1 MIFASDLDQTLIYSV
16 ASMGVIEQAAIL
28 PVELYEERFISY
40 MTHRALGLLTQLS
53 QHALFVPVTTRTVAQ
68 YQRIFTI
75 HQQLCPKF
83 AITSNGGNVFIDG
96 VPSKRWGQH
105 IQDNVEDS
113 SAPASQIQQLFN
125 EIASDEW
132 VLKFTYSDDLFYSIV
147 MDKTKLP
154 TAQIQDFMTTL
165 SSLGWN
171 TSIQGRKI
179 YLVPHAINKGAALKF
194 VQELTG
200 ASHTVAAGDSLLDES
215 LLLAASYAMAP
226 SHGELF
232 RRDTTSDHFDFTK
245 ASGILASEEIL
256 ENALAYMANIQQR
269 RMSL

>member
-16 ASMGVIEQAAIL
+16 ASMGIIDQSVVL

-40 MTHRALGLLTQLS
+40 MTHRALALLTQIS
-53 QHALFVPVTTRTVAQ
+53 QQALFVPVTTRTVAQ

-75 HQQLCPKF
+75 HQELQPKF

-96 VPSKRWGQH
+96 LPSKRWSQH

-147 MDKTKLP
+147 MEKAKLP
-154 TAQIQDFMTTL
+154 ADQIRDFMTTL
-165 SSLGWN
+165 ASLGWN

-179 YLVPHAINKGAALKF
+179 YLVPNAINKGAALTF
-194 VQELTG
+194 IQELTG
-200 ASHTVAAGDSLLDES
+200 ASHSVAAGDSLLDES
-215 LLLAASYAMAP
+215 LLLAADYAMAP

-232 RRDTTSDHFDFTK
+232 RRNQTDDRYEFTK

-256 ENALAYMANIQQR
+256 ENALSYIENIEKR
-269 RMSL
+269 RLIL

>member
-1 MIFASDLDQTLIYSV
+1 MIFASDLDQTLIYSE
-16 ASMGVIEQAAIL
+16 ASMGAINPAAIT
-28 PVELYEERFISY
+28 PVELYEERYISY
-40 MTHRALGLLTQLS
+40 MTNRALELLAQLS
-53 QHALFVPVTTRTVAQ
+53 KQALFVPITTRTVAQ

-83 AITSNGGNVFIDG
+83 AITSNGGNIFIDG
-96 VPSKRWGQH
+96 VPNKRWSQL
-105 IQDNVEDS
+105 IQENVANC
-113 SAPASQIQQLFN
+113 SAPAAQIQQLFT

-147 MDKTKLP
+147 MEKDKLP
-154 TAQIQDFMTTL
+154 IAQIRDFMTTL
-165 SSLGWN
+165 LSLGWN

-179 YLVPHAINKGAALKF
+179 YLVPNAINKGAALRF

-200 ASHTVAAGDSLLDES
+200 ASHSVAAGDSLLDES
-215 LLLAASYAMAP
+215 LLLVADYAMAP

-232 RRDTTSDHFDFTK
+232 RRKTANDPYEFTK

-256 ENALAYMANIQQR
+256 KNALSYMENIQNR